1 MPCRRFWMDTSARP
15 KDAQLDSRDA
25 PHTSLVEVA
34 LARSTAGDG
43 AAPPGPGAAGG
54 ALHGSGW
61 VIAAPRLTPRF
72 GSCRFTVHDFPPLR
86 CSRQE
91 KPPSAPV
98 GVLELEIRGPEVR
111 PALVHQGG
119 QGPTHA
125 VPGKEPAGV
134 GRAAGS
140 WDPIFVIRPAGSPPG
155 ARGFPG
161 IPGRS
166 GP

>member
-1 MPCRRFWMDTSARP
+1 M
-15 KDAQLDSRDA
+15 
-25 PHTSLVEVA
+25 EVA
-34 LARSTAGDG
+34 AHRPAGRDH
-43 AAPPGPGAAGG
+43 AAPPGLGAAGG

-61 VIAAPRLTPRF
+61 VVATARLTPRF
-72 GSCRFTVHDFPPLR
+72 GSCRFTVHDFAPLR
-86 CSRQE
+86 CSHQE

-98 GVLELEIRGPEVR
+98 GVLELGIRGPEVR

-119 QGPTHA
+119 QGPPHA

-134 GRAAGS
+134 GRDVGS
-140 WDPIFVIRPAGSPPG
+140 WEPIFVIRPAGSPPG

-166 GP
+166 GPCPQRIFRRPGPDSPPTAGSRRRTPNGRRP